1 MDAIYQGA
9 ELTIIAAAGK
19 DENFGLPG
27 VGTPRT
33 AQPVATIGDHLVIST
48 MPNPHYTITASK
60 WATRGW
66 TYQEAVL
73 SRRRLVFTETQTYFE
88 CNAMNCGESVL
99 PNFDLVHTKDK
110 KKALIFM
117 HSGIFTGAASF
128 RPQDE
133 ADGDVVANAQ
143 SYLEHIQQ
151 YSRRDL
157 SFDTDSFK
165 AFAGIASHFERTK
178 NPVSNAWGIPLLIR
192 PAKPSLAYVCTEPAF
207 YWKHKYDVWSGDS
220 KPRRRPGFPSW
231 SWIGWAGEVEF
242 TVTAEML
249 YRRARSTQLLQP
261 PFECNSPGALHMRT
275 LVVNPKE
282 IKIKDP
288 SEPSTWLIGEWE
300 ASLSLSQDFGSPEDI
315 STHFATGVWKL
326 VKVVQDRKNRE
337 DDLLQPFF
345 LVVHQNESQNYERV
359 GLMTVETDLEE
370 TRHLRG
376 WHGRTFVMFH
386 SSYKQLDLWL
396 E

>member
-1 MDAIYQGA
+1 MDAIYQRA
-9 ELTIIAAAGK
+9 ELTIIAAAGA

-27 VGTPRT
+27 VGTTQRT
-33 AQPVATIGDHLVIST
+33 PQPMVAIGEHSIIST
-48 MPNPHYTITASK
+48 MPNPHYTIPGSK

-88 CNAMNCGESVL
+88 CKAMNCSESVL
-99 PNFDLVHTKDK
+99 PNFDLAHTKDK
-110 KKALIFM
+110 RKALRFM

-143 SYLEHIQQ
+143 SYLGHIQQ

-165 AFAGIASHFERTK
+165 AFSGIASHFERAK
-178 NPVSNAWGIPLLIR
+178 NPMSNAWGIPILIR
-192 PAKPSLAYVCTEPAF
+192 SKELAYVCTEPAF
-207 YWKHKYDVWSGDS
+207 YWKHKHDVWSGDA
-220 KPRRRPGFPSW
+220 KPRRRDGFPSW
-231 SWIGWAGEVEF
+231 SWVGWAGEVEF
-242 TVTAEML
+242 NVADEML
-249 YRRARSTQLLQP
+249 YRRARSTQLLEP
-261 PFECNSPGALHMRT
+261 PFEYSSEGALHMRT
-275 LVVNPKE
+275 IVVNPTE
-282 IKIKDP
+282 VKIKDL
-288 SEPSTWLIGEWE
+288 STPSTWLIGEWQ
-300 ASLSLSQDFGSPEDI
+300 ATLSLSQGFGSPEDI

-326 VKVVQDRKNRE
+326 IKVVQRRVWRE
-337 DDLLQPFF
+337 EDILQPFL
-345 LVVHQNESQNYERV
+345 LVIHQKENKHYERV
-359 GLMTVETDLEE
+359 GLMTVETDIEE

-376 WHGRTFVMFH
+376 WHGRTFVLH
-386 SSYKQLDLWL
+386 RQSYEQLDLWL